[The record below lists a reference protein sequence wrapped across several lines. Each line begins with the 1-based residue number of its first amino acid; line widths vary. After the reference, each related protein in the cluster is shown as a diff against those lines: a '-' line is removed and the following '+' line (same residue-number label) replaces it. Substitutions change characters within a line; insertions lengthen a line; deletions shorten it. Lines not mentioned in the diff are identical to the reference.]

1 MCGRLRRHMTLGV
14 ILTLVRVEGLEPP
27 ASWSQTGTTT
37 VSAAPLCRC
46 SDLPCA
52 VMQWL
57 QGVPNSCPALP
68 GSAFSVVP
76 YRVVGVTVGQH
87 SGYY

>member
-1 MCGRLRRHMTLGV
+1 M
-14 ILTLVRVEGLEPP
+14 VRVAGFEPTV
-27 ASWSQTGTTT
+27 SWSQTGPTAI
-37 VSAAPLCRC
+37 SAAPLRWC

-57 QGVPNSCPALP
+57 QGVPNSCLALS

-76 YRVVGVTVGQH
+76 CRVVGVTVGHH
-87 SGYY
+87 SVYY

>member
-1 MCGRLRRHMTLGV
+1 MNKPPGATLLGA
-14 ILTLVRVEGLEPP
+14 LVRVTRFER
-27 ASWSQTGTTT
+27 AISTSQTGPTAI
-37 VSAAPLCRC
+37 SAVPLRWC

-57 QGVPNSCPALP
+57 QGVPNSCPALS
-68 GSAFSVVP
+68 GSAFSVVSC
-76 YRVVGVTVGQH
+76 RVVGVTVGQH

>member
-1 MCGRLRRHMTLGV
+1 MVSINGAHCNV
-14 ILTLVRVEGLEPP
+14 NPVLVRVTGFEPA
-27 ASWSQTGTTT
+27 ASCSQTGPIAI
-37 VSAAPLCRC
+37 SAAPLRWC

-57 QGVPNSCPALP
+57 QGVPDSCPALS
-68 GSAFSVVP
+68 GSAFSGVP
-76 YRVVGVTVGQH
+76 CRVVGVTVGQH